1 MVNATQPLR
10 WAGGGGVS
18 VPCSCIHGQCYATAG
33 GGGWRGFAVDQDE
46 HVEHSCNNSPFGSSE
61 KACEIPS

>member
-1 MVNATQPLR
+1 MLRNCWGGRGAGGLAFLAVAYMVNAMPLL
-10 WAGGGGVS
+10 
-18 VPCSCIHGQCYATAG
+18 G

-46 HVEHSCNNSPFGSSE
+46 HVEQSCNNSPFGSSE